1 MKKVLVA
8 NRGEIA
14 IRIMQSCKEL
24 GIETVGIYSVAD
36 REALHTIIADEAY
49 EIGDA
54 ISSKSYL
61 NKAAIIE
68 VALLTNCDAIHPGY
82 GFLSEDFEFRKM
94 CDEAKLKFIGP
105 SLNNMKEMGDKLKA
119 KTIAYKLNIPI
130 VPGNLEASNNCNELL
145 EYANKIGFPI
155 ILKAAVGGG
164 GKGIKVCNTRAELVD
179 NFDIIKREAEN
190 SFGNSIIYIEKYI
203 PQFKHIEV
211 QIVGD
216 GKGKCVHIGERL
228 CTIQRNM
235 QKIIEESPVMHIEK
249 ELRMAM
255 LKDAVRLGESIN
267 YLGVGTVEFIYDHI
281 NKKYYFMEMNTRIQV
296 EHPVTEMLYG
306 VDLVKLQLQIADL
319 EKLPINQD
327 EIIPQGYA
335 LEFRINAEDA
345 NNNFKPSVG
354 RIELFIPATGCTD
367 IRTDT
372 FIYTGYT
379 LPAYYD
385 SMIAKI
391 IVKGKNRADAIKKMK
406 VALDS
411 TFIEGITT
419 TIPFLKR
426 IAEEATFIQG
436 NYDNLYIKRFTK
448 KEM

>member
-1 MKKVLVA
+1 
-8 NRGEIA
+8 
-14 IRIMQSCKEL
+14 
-24 GIETVGIYSVAD
+24 
-36 REALHTIIADEAY
+36 
-49 EIGDA
+49 
-54 ISSKSYL
+54 
-61 NKAAIIE
+61 
-68 VALLTNCDAIHPGY
+68 
-82 GFLSEDFEFRKM
+82 
-94 CDEAKLKFIGP
+94 
-105 SLNNMKEMGDKLKA
+105 
-119 KTIAYKLNIPI
+119 
-130 VPGNLEASNNCNELL
+130 
-145 EYANKIGFPI
+145 
-155 ILKAAVGGG
+155 
-164 GKGIKVCNTRAELVD
+164 
-179 NFDIIKREAEN
+179 
-190 SFGNSIIYIEKYI
+190 
-203 PQFKHIEV
+203 
-211 QIVGD
+211 
-216 GKGKCVHIGERL
+216 
-228 CTIQRNM
+228 M

-249 ELRMAM
+249 ELKMAM

-335 LEFRINAEDA
+335 LEFRINAEDG

-391 IVKGKNRADAIKKMK
+391 IVKGNNRADAIKKMK

-436 NYDNLYIKRFTK
+436 NYDNLYIKKFTK